1 MKFFKV
7 ALILLAVLFI
17 GAQFF
22 RPPKN
27 DGGDSHSGFLA
38 RYSVPSDVEE
48 ILRNS
53 CFDCHSNTTRYP
65 WYAEIQPAGWF
76 LNQHIMEGK
85 KRLNF
90 SHFDKYRVRLQ
101 HHKLE
106 EILDQVEEGE
116 MPLPSYTLI
125 HWSAKLSPRQKERL
139 NAWVSDQQKKLEEL
153 YPDSLGL

>member
-1 MKFFKV
+1 MKILKIV
-7 ALILLAVLFI
+7 LILLAVAFI

-27 DGGDSHSGFLA
+27 EDGDSHSGFLA
-38 RYSVPSDVEE
+38 KFAVPADVED
-48 ILRNS
+48 ILRTS

-76 LNQHIMEGK
+76 LNQHIVDGK
-85 KRLNF
+85 RHLNF
-90 SHFDKYRVRLQ
+90 SQFDKYRVRLQ

-106 EILDQVEEGE
+106 EIVDQVEAGE
-116 MPLPSYTLI
+116 MPLPSYTLL
-125 HWSAKLSPRQKERL
+125 HWDAKLSAEKRERL
-139 NAWVSDQQKKLEEL
+139 IAWVDAQRKALEEI